1 MPNITESEAEKNA
14 AVEEQKVAEPTPS
27 VTPAVKKQNPIL
39 AYFAKPRG
47 AEAKLAKYGLFFVIP
62 FFVVY
67 LIFNFWPTLYT
78 ILLSF
83 TDLQGFQTKMHF
95 TGAANWVQLIT
106 DNNFWGSVA
115 NTFIMWTFNFVPQ
128 LGIALIFAVIFTD
141 PTLSSLRGKNLF
153 RAIFYMP
160 NLLTAASIAIL
171 FRSLFAFPIGPI
183 NQFFTKLGI
192 MQETV
197 RNGEVVKEA
206 INFFR
211 NPIWTRGIVSFIQW
225 WMWCGQT
232 LIMLMA
238 GITSISPS
246 LYESAV
252 VDGATQS
259 QQTWYITLPL
269 LRPMM
274 LYLMLTSIIGGMQLF
289 EIPFLLTDMRGGPNY
304 KIRTMVLYM
313 YNTAFQGTN
322 KYGYASTIAM
332 GVFIITIILSVI
344 MSFILKDRSDSKKR

>member
-1 MPNITESEAEKNA
+1 MPRT
-14 AVEEQKVAEPTPS
+14 KVKGS
-27 VTPAVKKQNPIL
+27 
-39 AYFAKPRG
+39 
-47 AEAKLAKYGLFFVIP
+47 EAKLAKYGVFFVLP
-62 FFVVY
+62 FIIVY

-83 TDLQGFQTKMHF
+83 TDLNGFQTF
-95 TGAANWVQLIT
+95 REAEWVGLSNWASLVK
-106 DNNFWGSVA
+106 DVNFWGAVG
-115 NTFIMWTFNFVPQ
+115 NTFIMWGFNFIPQ
-128 LGIALIFAVIFTD
+128 LGIALIFAVVFTD
-141 PTLSSLRGKNLF
+141 PTLTGLKGKNLF
-153 RAIFYMP
+153 RALFYLP

-171 FRSLFAFPIGPI
+171 FRSLFAYPIGPI

-192 MQETV
+192 QATV
-197 RNGEVVKEA
+197 VRDNGEVIKEA
-206 INFFR
+206 IQFFR
-211 NPIWTRGIVSFIQW
+211 SPAWSRGIVSFIQW

-252 VDGATQS
+252 VDGATQG

-274 LYLMLTSIIGGMQLF
+274 LYLMVTSVIGGMQLF
-289 EIPFLLTDMRGGPNY
+289 EIPFLLTDMRGGPDY

-313 YNTAFQGTN
+313 YNTAFQGKN
-322 KYGYASTIAM
+322 RYGYASTIAM
-332 GVFIITIILSVI
+332 GVFIITIILSVF
-344 MSFILKDRSDSKKR
+344 MSYILKDRSDAKRK

>member
-1 MPNITESEAEKNA
+1 MPNAR
-14 AVEEQKVAEPTPS
+14 
-27 VTPAVKKQNPIL
+27 VK
-39 AYFAKPRG
+39 G
-47 AEAKLAKYGLFFVIP
+47 SEAKLAKYGVFFVLP
-62 FFVVY
+62 FIIVY

-83 TDLQGFQTKMHF
+83 TGLNKFQTF
-95 TGAANWVQLIT
+95 GEAEWLGFANWAKLVKDT
-106 DNNFWGSVA
+106 NFWGAVG
-115 NTFIMWTFNFVPQ
+115 NTFIMWGFNFVPQ

-141 PTLSSLRGKNLF
+141 PTLSDLKGKNLF
-153 RAIFYMP
+153 RALFYLP

-171 FRSLFAFPIGPI
+171 FRSLFAYPIGPI
-183 NQFFTKLGI
+183 NQFFTKLRI
-192 MQETV
+192 QATV
-197 RNGEVVKEA
+197 VRDNGDVIKEA
-206 INFFR
+206 IQFFR
-211 NPIWTRGIVSFIQW
+211 SPVWSRGIVSFIQW

-274 LYLMLTSIIGGMQLF
+274 LYLMVTSVIGGMQLF
-289 EIPFLLTDMRGGPNY
+289 EIPFLLTDMRGGPDY

-322 KYGYASTIAM
+322 QYGYASTIAM
-332 GVFIITIILSVI
+332 GVFIITIILSFF
-344 MSFILKDRSDSKKR
+344 MQYILKDRSDLKKRK

>member
-1 MPNITESEAEKNA
+1 MPRT
-14 AVEEQKVAEPTPS
+14 KVKGS
-27 VTPAVKKQNPIL
+27 
-39 AYFAKPRG
+39 
-47 AEAKLAKYGLFFVIP
+47 EAKLAKYGVFFVLP
-62 FFVVY
+62 FIIVY

-83 TDLQGFQTKMHF
+83 TDLNGFQTF
-95 TGAANWVQLIT
+95 REAEWVGFSNWASLVK
-106 DNNFWGSVA
+106 DVNFWGAVG
-115 NTFIMWTFNFVPQ
+115 NTFIMWGFNFIPQ
-128 LGIALIFAVIFTD
+128 LGIALIFAVVFTD
-141 PTLSSLRGKNLF
+141 PTLTGLRGKNLF
-153 RAIFYMP
+153 RALFYLP

-171 FRSLFAFPIGPI
+171 FRSLFAYPIGPI

-192 MQETV
+192 QATV
-197 RNGEVVKEA
+197 VRDNGEVIKEA
-206 INFFR
+206 IQFFR
-211 NPIWTRGIVSFIQW
+211 SPAWSRGIVSFIQW

-252 VDGATQS
+252 VDGATQG

-274 LYLMLTSIIGGMQLF
+274 LYLMVTSVIGGMQLF
-289 EIPFLLTDMRGGPNY
+289 EIPFLLTDMRGGPDY

-313 YNTAFQGTN
+313 YNTAFQGKN
-322 KYGYASTIAM
+322 RYGYASTIAM
-332 GVFIITIILSVI
+332 GVFIITIILSVF
-344 MSFILKDRSDSKKR
+344 MSYILKDRSDAKKGK

>member
-1 MPNITESEAEKNA
+1 MPKT
-14 AVEEQKVAEPTPS
+14 KVKGS
-27 VTPAVKKQNPIL
+27 
-39 AYFAKPRG
+39 
-47 AEAKLAKYGLFFVIP
+47 EAKLAKYGLFFVLP
-62 FFVVY
+62 FIVVY

-83 TDLQGFQTKMHF
+83 TDLNGFQTF
-95 TGAANWVQLIT
+95 GEAEWVGISNWGSLIK
-106 DNNFWGSVA
+106 DGNFWGAVG
-115 NTFIMWTFNFVPQ
+115 NTFIMWGFNFIPQ
-128 LGIALIFAVIFTD
+128 LGIALIFAVVFTD
-141 PTLSSLRGKNLF
+141 PTLTGLRGKNLF
-153 RAIFYMP
+153 RALFYLP

-171 FRSLFAFPIGPI
+171 FRSLFAYPVGPI

-192 MQETV
+192 QATV
-197 RNGEVVKEA
+197 VRDNGETIKEA
-206 INFFR
+206 IQFFR
-211 NPIWTRGIVSFIQW
+211 SPAWSRGIVSFIQW

-252 VDGATQS
+252 VDGATQG

-274 LYLMLTSIIGGMQLF
+274 LYLMVTSVIGGMQLF
-289 EIPFLLTDMRGGPNY
+289 EIPFLLTDMRGGPDY

-313 YNTAFQGTN
+313 YNTAFQGKN
-322 KYGYASTIAM
+322 RYGYASTIAM
-332 GVFIITIILSVI
+332 GVFIITIILSFI
-344 MSFILKDRSDSKKR
+344 MSQILKDRDAAKKGK